1 MDKTKQMW
9 KSIYYLVYTEGYKII
24 SIDEEEAEIWL
35 THESKKLSKG
45 LYIRRL
51 HIKKLIL
58 T

>member
-35 THESKKLSKG
+35 THESKKNCQKI
-45 LYIRRL
+45 Y
-51 HIKKLIL
+51 

>member
-35 THESKKLSKG
+35 THESKNCQKV
-45 LYIRRL
+45 Y
-51 HIKKLIL
+51 